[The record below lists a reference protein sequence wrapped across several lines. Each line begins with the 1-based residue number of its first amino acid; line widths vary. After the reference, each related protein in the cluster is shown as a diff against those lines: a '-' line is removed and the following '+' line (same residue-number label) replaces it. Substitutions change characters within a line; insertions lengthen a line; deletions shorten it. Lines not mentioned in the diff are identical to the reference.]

1 MNDNYEDIIHL
12 PHFVSKNRPHM
23 SNADRAAQFSPFAAL
38 TGYHEAIQEASV
50 PPMEKIILSDMA
62 LEELDEKMFILIQ
75 NLKEHPSIQLTYEK
89 DGFYHTE
96 TVSVKRIDPDE
107 RKLISMDNKHYS
119 FDDIIAIES
128 PLFQKNSQM

>member
-12 PHFVSKNRPHM
+12 PHFVSKNRSHM

-62 LEELDEKMFILIQ
+62 LEELDTQMDMLLNHITDR
-75 NLKEHPSIQLTYEK
+75 PVIQLTYEENSIYK
-89 DGFYHTE
+89 TE
-96 TVSVKRIDPDE
+96 EITLRRIDKTE
-107 RKLISMDNKHYS
+107 RKLIDMNKKEYPFS
-119 FDDIIAIES
+119 SIISIHITDKEKA
-128 PLFQKNSQM
+128 Q

>member
-12 PHFVSKNRPHM
+12 PHFVSKNRSHM

-62 LEELDEKMFILIQ
+62 LEELDTQMGMLLNHIQ
-75 NLKEHPSIQLTYEK
+75 EHPVIQLTYEENSMYK
-89 DGFYHTE
+89 TE
-96 TVSVKRIDPDE
+96 EITLRRIDTTE
-107 RKLISMDNKHYS
+107 RKLIDMNKKEYPFS
-119 FDDIIAIES
+119 CIISIHITDKEKA
-128 PLFQKNSQM
+128 Q

>member
-12 PHFVSKNRPHM
+12 PHFVSKNRSHM

-62 LEELDEKMFILIQ
+62 LEELDTQMDMLI
-75 NLKEHPSIQLTYEK
+75 NHITDRPVIQLTYEENSIYK
-89 DGFYHTE
+89 TE
-96 TVSVKRIDPDE
+96 EITLRRIDKTE
-107 RKLISMDNKHYS
+107 RKLIDMNKKEYPFS
-119 FDDIIAIES
+119 SIISIHITDKERA
-128 PLFQKNSQM
+128 Q